1 MKLGDIELHILTD
14 GTFAL
19 DGGAMFGVVPKPLWE
34 RKFQADARNRVQ
46 LSMNCPLI
54 RTAGKW
60 ILVETGAGDKMEPKL
75 TDMYAIGAQG
85 QPRLL
90 EQLAARGLRP
100 EDIDIVIDTHLHF
113 DHCGW
118 NTRVVDGTIV
128 PTFPNARYVLQ
139 KGELEHAKRPNE
151 RDRASYVPENF
162 APVEAAGQFWLIE
175 GDREVAPGV
184 EVMRVPGHNADM
196 QCVKITGGG
205 KTAFLFVDLVPTT
218 AHIPLPWI
226 MGYDLYP
233 MTTLENKKKLIP
245 QAARESWLCLFSH
258 DPHVQAAYLRE
269 RDGKYTAEPVEVD

>member
-1 MKLGDIELHILTD
+1 MKLGDIELHILND
-14 GTFAL
+14 GSFAL

-34 RKFQADARNRVQ
+34 RKCTPDARNRIQ
-46 LSMNCPLI
+46 LGMNCPLI

-60 ILVETGAGDKMEPKL
+60 ILVEAGAGDKFDAKFAEMF
-75 TDMYAIGAQG
+75 AIGG

-90 EQLAARGLRP
+90 EQLAVRGLRP
-100 EDIDIVIDTHLHF
+100 EDIDMVIDTHLHF

-118 NTRVVDGTIV
+118 NTRIVNGKAV
-128 PTFPNARYVLQ
+128 PTFPNACYVLQ

-151 RDRASYVPENF
+151 RDRASYFVDNF

-184 EVMRVPGHNADM
+184 EVMRVPGHNLDM
-196 QCVKITGGG
+196 QCVKISGGG

-218 AHIPLPWI
+218 AHIPFPWI

-233 MTTLENKKKLIP
+233 MTTLENKRKLIP
-245 QAARESWLCLFSH
+245 QAAREGWLCLFSH
-258 DPHVQAAYLRE
+258 DPHVRAAYLRE
-269 RDGKYTAEPVEVD
+269 QDGKYTAEPVQVD

>member
-1 MKLGDIELHILTD
+1 MKLGDIELYIVND
-14 GTFAL
+14 GYFAL

-34 RKFQADARNRVQ
+34 RKFTPDARNRIR
-46 LSMNCPLI
+46 LGMNCPLI

-60 ILVETGAGDKMEPKL
+60 ILVETGAGDKMEAKFAE
-75 TDMYAIGAQG
+75 MYAIDGP
-85 QPRLL
+85 PRLP

-118 NTRVVDGTIV
+118 NTRIVDGKV
-128 PTFPNARYVLQ
+128 APTFPNARYVLQ

-151 RDRASYVPENF
+151 RDRASYFPENF

-184 EVMRVPGHNADM
+184 EVLRVPGHNADM
-196 QCVKITGGG
+196 QCVRITGGG

-218 AHIPLPWI
+218 AHLSFPWI

-245 QAARESWLCLFSH
+245 QAAREGWLCLFSH
-258 DPHVQAAYLRE
+258 DPNVQAAYLRE
-269 RDGKYTAEPVEVD
+269 REGKYIAEPVSVE

>member
-1 MKLGDIELHILTD
+1 
-14 GTFAL
+14 
-19 DGGAMFGVVPKPLWE
+19 
-34 RKFQADARNRVQ
+34 
-46 LSMNCPLI
+46 
-54 RTAGKW
+54 
-60 ILVETGAGDKMEPKL
+60 
-75 TDMYAIGAQG
+75 
-85 QPRLL
+85 LL

-118 NTRVVDGTIV
+118 NTRVVNGKVV

-151 RDRASYVPENF
+151 RDRASYFPDNF

-196 QCVKITGGG
+196 QCVRITGGG

-218 AHIPLPWI
+218 AHIPFPWI

-245 QAARESWLCLFSH
+245 QAAREGWLCLFSH
-258 DPHVQAAYLRE
+258 DPKVRAAYLRE
-269 RDGKYTAEPVEVD
+269 QDGKYTAEPVEVD

>member
-34 RKFQADARNRVQ
+34 RKFQADARNRIQ

-60 ILVETGAGDKMEPKL
+60 ILVETGAGDKFEPKL
-75 TDMYAIGAQG
+75 TDMYAIGG

-90 EQLAARGLRP
+90 EQLASRGLRP

-118 NTRVVDGTIV
+118 NTRVVNGKVV

-151 RDRASYVPENF
+151 RDRASYFPDNF

-196 QCVKITGGG
+196 QCVKISGGG

-245 QAARESWLCLFSH
+245 QAAREGWLCLFSH
-258 DPHVQAAYLRE
+258 DPHVRAAYLRE
-269 RDGKYTAEPVEVD
+269 QDGKYTAEPVEAD